1 MPTVQTSYKILH
13 RNLVSRLEKKWEKM
27 AKRSS
32 AVLEQWG
39 EGGAGGGGGGAE
51 DNNAAPQEQQQQPND
66 AEDAGNAENA
76 DPAVAAAAAER
87 ARNQVEEWMIDVDGT
102 TVMNFLAGSLLL
114 PRVWGGMGD
123 LLRLLLPRRLVTRP
137 RGASAPTGL
146 LQERWGRSL
155 VAGCLYVVVRDAIA
169 LYVKYRRTVDRP
181 RRRVRN
187 VSDSERRARK

>member
-1 MPTVQTSYKILH
+1 M
-13 RNLVSRLEKKWEKM
+13 
-27 AKRSS
+27 
-32 AVLEQWG
+32 
-39 EGGAGGGGGGAE
+39 
-51 DNNAAPQEQQQQPND
+51 
-66 AEDAGNAENA
+66 
-76 DPAVAAAAAER
+76 AAAAAER

>member
-32 AVLEQWG
+32 AVLEPWG
-39 EGGAGGGGGGAE
+39 EGGAGGGGAE

-66 AEDAGNAENA
+66 AEDA

>member
-32 AVLEQWG
+32 AVLEPWG
-39 EGGAGGGGGGAE
+39 EGGAGGGGAE